1 MGIWLSLSFTIY
13 HPHTLT
19 IHTPSPFIT
28 LTPSLF
34 THLHHLL
41 LSPLLFTLSP
51 FTTLTPSLF
60 THLHH
65 YSHTFTI
72 YLTIHTP
79 SPFTTLTPSLFFTMS
94 HILPHILTS
103 SQALKKAEQC
113 QKQLYRAEEDRRQ
126 ALATSEALTALWQ
139 KKFEKAQ
146 NENYELRQVPEFDWL
161 K

>member
-1 MGIWLSLSFTIY
+1 MSEGGSLVGSWLSLYLHRLPPSHPHYSHTFTIY

-19 IHTPSPFIT
+19 IP
-28 LTPSLF
+28 
-34 THLHHLL
+34 
-41 LSPLLFTLSP
+41 
-51 FTTLTPSLF
+51 
-60 THLHH
+60 
-65 YSHTFTI
+65 
-72 YLTIHTP
+72 TP
-79 SPFTTLTPSLFFTMS
+79 SPFTTLTLTFFCLTYSLK
-94 HILPHILTS
+94 LLYPHTLTP